1 VMLIELPTTEEDPE
15 KRLLQTHQ
23 ALRAAKERHHAVP
36 ATAMRGADELLMP
49 ALFIRASR
57 AATLLSG
64 MAGVTTNV
72 VISNVPGPSVPVYV
86 AGAQVE
92 ALYPVGGV
100 IEGFGFST
108 IVFSY
113 CADLAV
119 GFTFTKDSPA
129 DPWWLTE
136 AYERSHREL
145 VGLLDSFEQQA
156 G

>member
-1 VMLIELPTTEEDPE
+1 
-15 KRLLQTHQ
+15 
-23 ALRAAKERHHAVP
+23 
-36 ATAMRGADELLMP
+36 
-49 ALFIRASR
+49 
-57 AATLLSG
+57 
-64 MAGVTTNV
+64 
-72 VISNVPGPSVPVYV
+72 
-86 AGAQVE
+86 
-92 ALYPVGGV
+92 V

-145 VGLLDSFEQQA
+145 VGLLDSFEQHA